1 MNKRLKRMVLAMTVL
16 PFLATGVGHASSVED
31 GFPSLTPKA
40 AIMTND
46 APPVLMAQ
54 AGDPRVSQ
62 LEEQIRQL
70 TGKIEELN
78 FQILQMQEQ
87 MRKVQEDNEF
97 RFQELEK
104 GKRSDAGGKS
114 DRSVASVTPSRKTGE
129 ASTDAST
136 NSTAPTINS
145 LPDTTDSA
153 AIDPQTD
160 ASGSPQLGEPP
171 RPLGQI
177 EFDAN
182 GNVIGG
188 SRNDTA
194 AGPSSDNTTVAALPD
209 TDDPKVLYSQ
219 AYQLF
224 LSGDYKSAEAA
235 FRSHVDRFPKDP
247 ADPDARYWLGESLY
261 SQGRFQE
268 AASVFLDNH
277 KQFPDAKKSPENL
290 LKLGMTLA
298 KMQDHEVAC
307 ATFASVNSRYPNISA
322 AIKERVKNERAAN
335 KC

>member
-16 PFLATGVGHASSVED
+16 PFLATGVSHASGLD
-31 GFPSLTPKA
+31 GGGFFPPAPKA
-40 AIMTND
+40 EIATSD
-46 APPVLMAQ
+46 APVLMAQ

-104 GKRSDAGGKS
+104 GKRSDAGGKG
-114 DRSVASVTPSRKTGE
+114 DRKVASAPSLRTTGE
-129 ASTDAST
+129 ASGDASPG
-136 NSTAPTINS
+136 STPSARGISPGS
-145 LPDTTDSA
+145 TDSA
-153 AIDPQTD
+153 AIDPQT
-160 ASGSPQLGEPP
+160 GSSQQVGEPP
-171 RPLGQI
+171 RDLGQI

-188 SRNDTA
+188 SKNDNPA
-194 AGPSSDNTTVAALPD
+194 QPVENTTVAALPQ
-209 TDDPKVLYSQ
+209 TDDPKILYNQ

-224 LSGDYKSAEAA
+224 LSGDYKSAEVA
-235 FRSHVDRFPKDP
+235 FRSHVERFPKDP

-261 SQGRFQE
+261 SQGRYQD

-277 KQFPDAKKSPENL
+277 KQFPDSKKSPENL

-298 KMQDHEVAC
+298 KMRDHDVAC
-307 ATFASVNSRYPNISA
+307 ATFASVTSRYPNLST

>member
-1 MNKRLKRMVLAMTVL
+1 MNKGLKRMVLALTVM
-16 PFLATGVGHASSVED
+16 PFLATGVGHAMDLSG
-31 GFPSLTPKA
+31 GFFPPAPKA
-40 AIMTND
+40 EI
-46 APPVLMAQ
+46 APSKAPVILAQ

-70 TGKIEELN
+70 TGKVEELN

-114 DRSVASVTPSRKTGE
+114 DRTVASAPSPRTTTGE
-129 ASTDAST
+129 ASSDASA
-136 NSTAPTINS
+136 SSGPSRGAPQ
-145 LPDTTDSA
+145 TTDSA
-153 AIDPQTD
+153 AIDPQVD
-160 ASGSPQLGEPP
+160 LSGSEQLGAPP
-171 RPLGQI
+171 RDLGQI

-188 SRNDTA
+188 NASDNPPA
-194 AGPSSDNTTVAALPD
+194 DNTTVAALPQ
-209 TDDPKVLYSQ
+209 TDDPKVLYNQ

-224 LSGDYKSAEAA
+224 LSGDYKSAELA
-235 FRSHVDRFPKDP
+235 FRDHVDRFPKDP

-261 SQGRFQE
+261 GQGRYQD

-277 KQFPDAKKSPENL
+277 KQYPDSKKSPENL

-298 KMQDHEVAC
+298 KMRDHDVAC
-307 ATFASVNSRYPNISA
+307 ATFSSVATRYPNITP
-322 AIKERVKNERAAN
+322 AIKERVKSERAAN